1 HGRSIRRGRSLR
13 WERRPCPRS
22 GAIYPS
28 RAESPTR
35 RSRLRGGD
43 GYSGAM
49 TDGNHNGVPVDH
61 REKQQHETE
70 EMDARVVQ
78 ELPPHLIVIFGATGD
93 LAKRKLLPGML
104 RLFQSELM
112 PEFRVLGTSIEE
124 IGNEEW
130 REIVRSACDEFSRF
144 EFS

>member
-1 HGRSIRRGRSLR
+1 
-13 WERRPCPRS
+13 
-22 GAIYPS
+22 
-28 RAESPTR
+28 
-35 RSRLRGGD
+35 
-43 GYSGAM
+43 M

-61 REKQQHETE
+61 REKQKHETE

-78 ELPPHLIVIFGATGD
+78 ALPPHLIVIFGATGD

-124 IGNEEW
+124 IGNEEF
-130 REIVRSACDEFSRF
+130 RETAHAPGEDFGRHDFSEADWAEFSRCIVYVPVG
-144 EFS
+144 EGPE